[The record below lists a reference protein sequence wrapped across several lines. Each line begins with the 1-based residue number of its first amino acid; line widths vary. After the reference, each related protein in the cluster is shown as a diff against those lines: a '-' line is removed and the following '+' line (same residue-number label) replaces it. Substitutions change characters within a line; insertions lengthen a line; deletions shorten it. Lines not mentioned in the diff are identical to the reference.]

1 MKIFEYLIPILIL
14 ALIVYAIIKKVNV
27 FQCFVNGAKGSLDTI
42 IQIFPYIVA
51 VIFMTECFK
60 ESGINERITDL
71 FGDFLSFLRIDANL
85 LQLIIIKP
93 VSGSG
98 SLAVLSEI
106 IKTYG
111 ADSFTAR
118 TASVIFGSSE
128 TTFYIASVYFCNVK
142 NKKIVKGVLISLFC
156 AFLSSLF
163 ACFICRFI

>member
-1 MKIFEYLIPILIL
+1 MKIFEYVIPILIL
-14 ALIVYAIIKKVNV
+14 ALIIYAIIKKVNV
-27 FQCFVNGAKGSLDTI
+27 FQCFVNGAKGSLNTV

-60 ESGINERITDL
+60 ASGINERITDL
-71 FGDFLSFLRIDANL
+71 LGDFLHFLRIDGNL
-85 LQLIIIKP
+85 LQLLIIKP

-98 SLAVLSEI
+98 SLAILSDI
-106 IKTYG
+106 IKDYG
-111 ADSFTAR
+111 ADSFKAR

-142 NKKIVKGVLISLFC
+142 NKKITKGIVISLFC
-156 AFLSSLF
+156 AFFSSVF